1 MYEQYGMGQYPFPWG
16 GVTPPPNWQPQ
27 TPPMQQSQQGIQGV
41 RFVSGIEEAKN
52 CTIPLGSKA
61 LLMDKEKDRFYL
73 KETDITGV
81 STVSEF
87 EFKKVEAEAPQEYV
101 TRQEFERIICD
112 GSNITIN
119 RCGVYEVLAN
129 FTYAATVAG
138 VQETQMFRNG
148 NAVPGA
154 HALDTV
160 ATVGDNVSQA
170 FHAIVTVPKNAPTAT
185 LNFKSANATSVRVA
199 NVIVVKVA

>member
-61 LLMDKEKDRFYL
+61 LLMDKENP
-73 KETDITGV
+73 T
-81 STVSEF
+81 STVSNNC
-87 EFKKVEAEAPQEYV
+87 
-101 TRQEFERIICD
+101 ISCD

-119 RCGVYEVLAN
+119 RCGVYEILAN
-129 FTYAATVAG
+129 FTYTATVAG

-160 ATVGDNVSQA
+160 ATVGDDVSQA